1 MEGQAPQNNNG
12 TIAVV
17 VDDDRISPTQ
27 PLPPPPGR
35 PRHDNMYIVQFPK
48 DQVYRVPPREN
59 ALIVERYRNPPP
71 KVKNKKKGRGC
82 FCCCFCPRVLLT
94 IALIFVAIIAI
105 VGITL
110 ATLFF
115 IFNPSGPTFSIT
127 NFTVKNPPGPKNTLP
142 KYQIS
147 LRAKN
152 PNDRLGIVYENSEV
166 TMLFEAAK
174 VATGKFPRLEQ
185 NRNATTL
192 FDVDLIGTNGALP
205 KKMANSMVDEKSKTA
220 LAFGLDMRLRVRIVA
235 GGLNSW
241 VMNSNVV
248 CKFQVSSLGNNTR
261 VLSQQCDT
269 NFKQY

>member
-17 VDDDRISPTQ
+17 VDDGRISPTQ
-27 PLPPPPGR
+27 PPLPPPPGR

-59 ALIVERYRNPPP
+59 AMIVERYRNPP
-71 KVKNKKKGRGC
+71 KVKKDKKKGRS
-82 FCCCFCPRVLLT
+82 CFCPRVLLT

-105 VGITL
+105 LGITL

-127 NFTVKNPPGPKNTLP
+127 NFKVKNPPGPKNTVP
-142 KYQIS
+142 KYGIS

-152 PNDRLGIVYENSEV
+152 PNDRLGIVFENSEV

-205 KKMANSMVDEKSKTA
+205 KKMANSMVDEKSKTP
-220 LAFGLDMRLRVRIVA
+220 LSFGLSMRLRVRLVA
-235 GGLNSW
+235 GGINSW

-269 NFKQY
+269 DFKQY